1 MDVDS
6 SSGGNMGVPE
16 EHFLSGFFDCSV
28 LLELRSDQIIEI
40 NPC

>member
-1 MDVDS
+1 MDVQFRRE
-6 SSGGNMGVPE
+6 E